1 METKQSQIKINLS
14 QNLKKMMEKRAD
26 KYGLSLAAFTKY
38 LFIRDLEESEDLDF
52 SKETWAKIKKTK
64 SGKIKWLRTKSVK
77 ELDKMVDG
85 VKL

>member
-1 METKQSQIKINLS
+1 MV
-14 QNLKKMMEKRAD
+14 EKRAD

-52 SKETWAKIKKTK
+52 SKETWAKIKRTK